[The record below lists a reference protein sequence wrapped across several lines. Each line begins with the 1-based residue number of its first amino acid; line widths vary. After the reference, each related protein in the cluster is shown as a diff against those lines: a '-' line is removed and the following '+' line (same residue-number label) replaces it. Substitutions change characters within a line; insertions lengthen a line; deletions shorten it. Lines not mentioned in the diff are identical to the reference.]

1 MLVAVLVSAGSVD
14 GCPRC
19 LSLSRGGVTAAVA
32 AATPTRHGVPGVG
45 AAPVAAPV
53 AACFDS
59 CCGHW
64 RPPRQDL
71 LLHMVPALVQ
81 SFTKWAVLRHLKH
94 FRGRYG
100 GLAFTLRVRAAT
112 AVVS

>member
-1 MLVAVLVSAGSVD
+1 
-14 GCPRC
+14 
-19 LSLSRGGVTAAVA
+19 
-32 AATPTRHGVPGVG
+32 
-45 AAPVAAPV
+45 
-53 AACFDS
+53 
-59 CCGHW
+59 
-64 RPPRQDL
+64 
-71 LLHMVPALVQ
+71 MVPALVQ